1 MLPCHKGEVIY
12 SFVNPPLREVP
23 PETQKLYYMI
33 GRRELRNITKTNF
46 GLKAAL
52 SLSVGM
58 TALMASGGLTA
69 VAQDDGEEEAK
80 RLGTVTITATKRE
93 QTLQDVPVA
102 VSVVDESVI
111 EQAEILDL
119 NDLQSVVPSLGFRT
133 FQNSANANFTIRG
146 FGNGANNVGIE
157 PSVGIFI
164 DGVYRSRAAA
174 SIGDLPNLQRV
185 EVLRGPQSTLFGKNA
200 SAGVVSVI
208 TRKPEHDFG
217 GNVEISGGNFNLRRA
232 RGYLTG
238 PITDNLAFSVGG
250 GINQRDGT
258 AENLV
263 DGAELNTRDRWN
275 VRGEL
280 LLEPTDR
287 QEWRLILDAD
297 EIDEVCCVA
306 SNLVEGPTADIIR
319 IIGGDVDNATPF
331 ERGIFVNGT
340 PNNTLENKG
349 VSLQGDIE
357 FDGFTLTTITAYRE
371 TDVTNNYDI
380 DFTSANLATL
390 DEAQQLET
398 FSQEV
403 RLTSNGEGNID
414 WMVGGYYFD
423 ESAAVQNQLLYGSDF
438 RNFID
443 LGAAFAGATSAAD
456 IGAIIGAFQTGTLAS
471 PLGGLEAGLG
481 LPGGTLAGAGQ
492 GNVESFTQDD
502 TAVSLFGTVDW
513 YINDRVTATLGLNYT
528 DNEKDAALN
537 IQSTDVLSSLDLTQ
551 VGYALVADT
560 LLGLN
565 GVDTSDPNAIGAFIV
580 GNPAAYA
587 GIQQTSLAIASN
599 YDSTTPAATQN
610 PLAGLQP
617 LQFQPPF
624 LNFPNAVENG
634 TLQADDLTYSLRLA
648 YDLSENVNVYASYS
662 TGFKSNSFNLSRDS
676 RPFAADFTPSI
687 DPATSQAIGTVIDPF
702 TGQVLRTGP
711 SSAIADAGIAQ
722 PNLGTGTRFAEPE
735 EAEVFEIG
743 VKGAWSSFAF
753 NLAIFDQS
761 IENFQSNVFN
771 GTGFNLQNADK
782 QSALGLEIDTTWS
795 PIDNLTFSFAG
806 TFLDAEYDDFVDFF
820 GNDLSG
826 TAVSGVSDVITST
839 SVLYEFQPKDGL
851 DAFVRADWQY
861 ESDSDFGDGG
871 NSAAINQALE
881 RLYARDVSNFNA
893 SFGVVTENGLGFTLW
908 ARNLT
913 DHEYITTAFPGVA
926 QAGTWTGYP
935 SQPRTYGVT
944 LRKTF

>member
-1 MLPCHKGEVIY
+1 LK
-12 SFVNPPLREVP
+12 N
-23 PETQKLYYMI
+23 T
-33 GRRELRNITKTNF
+33 TNTTY
-46 GLKAAL
+46 GLKTAL
-52 SLSVGM
+52 SLSVAL
-58 TALMASGGLTA
+58 TALTA
-69 VAQDDGEEEAK
+69 GTGFAAMAQDEAEEGAK
-80 RLGTVTITATKRE
+80 RLNTVTITATKRE

-111 EQAEILDL
+111 EKAEILDL

-200 SAGVVSVI
+200 SAGVVSVV
-208 TRKPEHDFG
+208 TSKPEFEYG
-217 GNVEISGGNFNLRRA
+217 GNAEVSVGNFNLRRA
-232 RGYLTG
+232 RGYFTG
-238 PITDNLAFSVGG
+238 PITENVAFSIGG

-263 DGAELNTRDRWN
+263 DGADLNTRDRWN

-280 LLEPTDR
+280 LIEPTER

-319 IIGGDVDNATPF
+319 IIGGNVDNATPF
-331 ERGIFVNGT
+331 ERGIFINGT

-349 VSLQGDIE
+349 ISLQGDIE

-398 FSQEV
+398 FSQEI
-403 RLTSNGEGNID
+403 RLTSNDAGNFD
-414 WMVGGYYFD
+414 WMVGGYFFD
-423 ESAAVQNQLLYGSDF
+423 ESASIQNEILYGTDF

-456 IGAIIGAFQTGTLAS
+456 IPAIIGAFQTGTLAS

-481 LPGGTLAGAGQ
+481 LPSGTLAGAGQ
-492 GNVESFTQDD
+492 GNIESFTQDD
-502 TAVSLFGTVDW
+502 QAISIFGTLDW
-513 YINDRVTATLGLNYT
+513 HINDRLTATVGLNYT
-528 DNEKDAALN
+528 ENEKDATLN
-537 IQSTDVLSSLDLTQ
+537 IQSLDVLSSLDLTQ

-560 LLGLN
+560 ILGLN
-565 GVDTSDPNAIGAFIV
+565 GVDTSDPAAIGAFIA
-580 GNPAAYA
+580 GNPAAYGA
-587 GIQQTSLAIASN
+587 IQQQALAIASN
-599 YDSTTPAATQN
+599 YDPTTPAATQN
-610 PLAGLQP
+610 PLAGLRP

-624 LNFPNAVENG
+624 VNFPNAVEDG
-634 TLQADDLTYSLRLA
+634 TIKADDLTYSFRLA
-648 YDLSENVNVYASYS
+648 YDLTDNINVYGSYA

-676 RPFAADFTPSI
+676 RPFAADFMPSF
-687 DPATSQAIGTVIDPF
+687 DPATNQAVGTVVDPF

-711 SSAIADAGIAQ
+711 SSPLADAGLAQ
-722 PNLGTGTRFAEPE
+722 PNLITGTRFAEPE
-735 EAEVFEIG
+735 EAKVFEIG
-743 VKGAWSSFAF
+743 LKGAWDTFAI
-753 NLAIFDQS
+753 NVAIFDQT

-771 GTGFNLQNADK
+771 GTGFTLDNAAE
-782 QSALGLEIDTTWS
+782 QSATGLEMDASWS
-795 PIDNLTFSFAG
+795 PTSNLTFTFAG
-806 TFLDAEYDDFVDFF
+806 TFLDPVYDDFVDFN

-826 TAVSGVSDVITST
+826 TSVSGVSDVITST
-839 SVLYEFQPKDGL
+839 SVLYEFQPL
-851 DAFVRADWQY
+851 NAWDAFVRADWQY

-871 NSAAINQALE
+871 DSAAINQALE
-881 RLYARDVSNFNA
+881 GLYDREVNNINA
-893 SFGVVTENGLGFTLW
+893 SLGFVSENGLGITLW
-908 ARNLT
+908 GRNIF

-926 QAGTWTGYP
+926 QDGTWTGYP

-944 LRKTF
+944 VRKTF